1 MFSIFSTQNLQTFLR
16 RKNLRPPS
24 RGGPP
29 GPERPPKRGR
39 SPPGRSPRGPSP
51 PDRCPSRGASPAGR
65 SAAGVLIS
73 SAISLLRSV
82 ASDQWSVAS
91 SCAHKFNLTGHWP
104 LLFTPSLEFLP
115 PVPQELPRQQQ
126 VAR

>member
-29 GPERPPKRGR
+29 GPERPPERGR

-91 SCAHKFNLTGHWP
+91 SCAHKFNLTGHGP

-115 PVPQELPRQQQ
+115 PVPQELPR
-126 VAR
+126 